1 MHQAVLF
8 QVALQAVQQAQSHK
22 YNMILRE
29 LFYIDPDTRHVAN
42 DLRYEPKRD
51 DSVLHRDDTRKTRL
65 TLRQINELR
74 KSTEA
79 HILEQEAELDFIHS
93 MYAVP
98 PAEAPPA

>member
-1 MHQAVLF
+1 
-8 QVALQAVQQAQSHK
+8 
-22 YNMILRE
+22 MILRE

-51 DSVLHRDDTRKTRL
+51 SSVMHRSDTRKTRL

-79 HILEQEAELDFIHS
+79 HILEQEKELGFIHK
-93 MYAVP
+93 MYAT
-98 PAEAPPA
+98 PAPGAAPV